1 MATIQNL
8 LETLFQLPSLVQFAI
23 FSLYA
28 FVNLAVAFGVLLF
41 MRWRH
46 AKPGEWVP
54 VAPFSTSITTLFA
67 LFLAFHAST
76 IWANKARAERA
87 HITANMALK
96 RLDNALSPDQLNL
109 PDVQH
114 KLHRYVAYVSKDE
127 WRHARNR
134 VISPRATE
142 AFRELNGM
150 LFAAAKTLP
159 SPDATQLNY
168 LLNEVA
174 QSRSE
179 KLWIGGN
186 HTEPTSWLIVFA
198 LGVLANFAIACV
210 HFDKPKAGFMAL
222 ALFAAATTVAYT
234 SLGMVDDPYRF
245 LDNLD
250 PATNLVPTD

>member
-1 MATIQNL
+1 MAAIQNL
-8 LETLFQLPSLVQFAI
+8 LEALFQLPSLVQFAI
-23 FSLYA
+23 FALYA
-28 FVNLAVAFGVLLF
+28 VAIGALAFGFLMVL
-41 MRWRH
+41 RRCQ
-46 AKPGEWVP
+46 AKPSEWIP

-87 HITANMALK
+87 HITANMAMK
-96 RLDNALSPDQLNL
+96 RLDIALSEQQLNL
-109 PDVQH
+109 PDIRH
-114 KLHRYVAYVSKDE
+114 KLHRYVYYVSKDE

-134 VISPRATE
+134 MVSERATE
-142 AFRELNGM
+142 AFWEVNGM
-150 LFAAAKTLP
+150 VLAAAKTLP
-159 SPDATQLNY
+159 SPDIAQLEY

-179 KLWIGGN
+179 KLWIGAN
-186 HTEPTSWLIVFA
+186 HTESSSWLIVFA
-198 LGVLANFAIACV
+198 LGVLANFAIASV
-210 HFDKPKAGFMAL
+210 HFDKPKAGLVAL
-222 ALFAAATTVAYT
+222 TLFAAATTVAYA

>member
-1 MATIQNL
+1 MAAIQTV

-23 FSLYA
+23 FALYA
-28 FVNLAVAFGVLLF
+28 LVMGMLAFGFLMVL
-41 MRWRH
+41 RRRQ
-46 AKPGEWVP
+46 AKPSEWIP

-87 HITANMALK
+87 HIEANMAMK
-96 RLDNALSPDQLNL
+96 RLDIALSEQQLNL
-109 PDVQH
+109 PDIRH
-114 KLHRYVAYVSKDE
+114 KLHRYVYYVSKDE

-134 VISPRATE
+134 MVSERATE
-142 AFRELNGM
+142 AFWQINGM
-150 LFAAAKTLP
+150 VLAAAKTLP
-159 SPDATQLNY
+159 SPDITQLEY

-174 QSRSE
+174 RSRSE
-179 KLWIGGN
+179 KLWIGAN
-186 HTEPTSWLIVFA
+186 HTEPSSWLIVFA
-198 LGVLANFAIACV
+198 LGILANFAIATV
-210 HFDKPKAGFMAL
+210 HFDKPKAGFVAL
-222 ALFAAATTVAYT
+222 ALFAAATTVAYA

>member
-8 LETLFQLPSLVQFAI
+8 LELLFQLPSLVQFTVFA
-23 FSLYA
+23 LYA
-28 FVNLAVAFGVLLF
+28 TTTGALAFGCLVFL
-41 MRWRH
+41 RRH
-46 AKPGEWVP
+46 QAKPGEWVP

-87 HITANMALK
+87 HVAANMAMK
-96 RLDNALSPDQLNL
+96 RLDVALSEQQLNL
-109 PDVQH
+109 PDIRH
-114 KLHRYVAYVSKDE
+114 KLHRYVYYVSKDE

-134 VISPRATE
+134 MVSDRATE
-142 AFRELNGM
+142 AFWEVNGM
-150 LFAAAKTLP
+150 LLAAAKTLP
-159 SPDATQLNY
+159 SPDASQLNY

-179 KLWIGGN
+179 KLWIGAN
-186 HTEPTSWLIVFA
+186 HTEPSSWLIVFA
-198 LGVLANFAIACV
+198 LGVLANFAIAFV
-210 HFDKPKAGFMAL
+210 HFDKPKAGFVAL